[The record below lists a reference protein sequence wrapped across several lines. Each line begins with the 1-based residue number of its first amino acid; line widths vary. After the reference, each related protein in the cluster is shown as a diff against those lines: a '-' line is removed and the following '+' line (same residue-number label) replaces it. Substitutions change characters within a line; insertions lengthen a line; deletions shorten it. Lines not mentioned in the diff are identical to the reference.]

1 MMKALGG
8 MNQTHVNT
16 SPTVQTAAI
25 SQNCCCGETATSI
38 WGDVSVCLSQNSSLQ
53 AFHRHVVCL
62 FPPSPSPPPSLP
74 LVLFQSRRSFSTHTP
89 TTPTPPRPFC
99 ALSGHP
105 PCLFRWN
112 RRGNESTQSTVNP
125 FLGLCSAIVCIPA
138 IFSTL
143 LPCFDDDFFFVY
155 IRSQLT
161 IVVLS
166 NVWGKIP
173 CTEDAAKNTHTRIFV
188 ALNSMKQKKKRKKG
202 CTTFED
208 NNCGLVNVQLG
219 IFFVLV
225 GLWLHCKSAV
235 SVSSCRLGHISPF
248 DGLLRFTLPQM
259 YKLLCLCSAILW
271 VCLCVCTVCVEEEG
285 LYAQTL
291 CLCSSLP
298 RSCLVTTQPGQDNM
312 DTTVAEWPFWV
323 KALCNNKQLLA
334 EWSCF
339 PAAHQ
344 CQNTELT
351 AVPFTAVEKRQP
363 SKPTYLQR
371 LWTACN
377 PSAARRLLETSE
389 LRLLPKEISAHLLSY
404 VHICY
409 SVLAS
414 VFSREDRRVIAWA

>member
-143 LPCFDDDFFFVY
+143 LPCFDDDF
-155 IRSQLT
+155 
-161 IVVLS
+161 
-166 NVWGKIP
+166 
-173 CTEDAAKNTHTRIFV
+173 
-188 ALNSMKQKKKRKKG
+188 
-202 CTTFED
+202 
-208 NNCGLVNVQLG
+208 
-219 IFFVLV
+219 
-225 GLWLHCKSAV
+225 LH
-235 SVSSCRLGHISPF
+235 L
-248 DGLLRFTLPQM
+248 
-259 YKLLCLCSAILW
+259 
-271 VCLCVCTVCVEEEG
+271 
-285 LYAQTL
+285 
-291 CLCSSLP
+291 
-298 RSCLVTTQPGQDNM
+298 
-312 DTTVAEWPFWV
+312 
-323 KALCNNKQLLA
+323 
-334 EWSCF
+334 
-339 PAAHQ
+339 HQ
-344 CQNTELT
+344 E
-351 AVPFTAVEKRQP
+351 
-363 SKPTYLQR
+363 
-371 LWTACN
+371 
-377 PSAARRLLETSE
+377 
-389 LRLLPKEISAHLLSY
+389 SAHYCCSL
-404 VHICY
+404 
-409 SVLAS
+409 
-414 VFSREDRRVIAWA
+414 

>member
-1 MMKALGG
+1 MM
-8 MNQTHVNT
+8 
-16 SPTVQTAAI
+16 
-25 SQNCCCGETATSI
+25 
-38 WGDVSVCLSQNSSLQ
+38 
-53 AFHRHVVCL
+53 
-62 FPPSPSPPPSLP
+62 
-74 LVLFQSRRSFSTHTP
+74 
-89 TTPTPPRPFC
+89 
-99 ALSGHP
+99 
-105 PCLFRWN
+105 
-112 RRGNESTQSTVNP
+112 
-125 FLGLCSAIVCIPA
+125 
-138 IFSTL
+138 IFYI
-143 LPCFDDDFFFVY
+143 Y